1 MISTN
6 NKCLKKPYGLYRI
19 QFLTQ
24 VYTEAFERK
33 IINTTTNLSDY
44 DTILGPRAIKIFKP
58 EMWEA
63 MEELRLNRAA
73 IAMGL
78 LEVPPIIVAP
88 IAANINL
95 PITLPMHTEIQVNAT
110 ANQIAVWKIKAEI
123 TNDVLK
129 AKADFKEKIKA
140 MIPEEFYNTLIL
152 QGGSRGWAVIE
163 PCDAFELILGEEY
176 SKVPATIL

>member
-1 MISTN
+1 MISIN
-6 NKCLKKPYGLYRI
+6 NKSLKKPYGLYRI

-33 IINTTTNLSDY
+33 ILNTTTNLTDY
-44 DTILGPRAIKIFKP
+44 ETILGPKAIKIFKP

-63 MEELRLNRAA
+63 LEELRLNREA

-95 PITLPMHTEIQVNAT
+95 QITLPIHTDLQLNAT
-110 ANQIAVWKIKAEI
+110 ANK
-123 TNDVLK
+123 
-129 AKADFKEKIKA
+129 
-140 MIPEEFYNTLIL
+140 L
-152 QGGSRGWAVIE
+152 QFG
-163 PCDAFELILGEEY
+163 
-176 SKVPATIL
+176 K